1 MLCVDNLVVD
11 LQNFSLTADFEI
23 KVGSHIAVVGPSGA
37 GKSSLI
43 KEVISRSSGN
53 IQLSISATTRLPR
66 DGEEHGRDYF
76 FISDEEFNE
85 LKNQNSFVEHAN
97 VYGYQYGTLRSFVD
111 EKIENNI
118 NVILDIDVQ
127 GFDLI
132 RNSINDGIS
141 IFIIPPSIMELEKR
155 LISRGLDSDDVIRK
169 RLKNVKTELKYAELY
184 DHIILND
191 QFENAINEL
200 TSIIYNEDYISN
212 KEINTNLLKDLLD

>member
-1 MLCVDNLVVD
+1 MSNNKTKAKLII
-11 LQNFSLTADFEI
+11 FSA
-23 KVGSHIAVVGPSGA
+23 PSGA

-53 IQLSISATTRLPR
+53 IQLSISATTRPPR

-85 LKNQNSFVEHAN
+85 LKNQNSFVEYAN